1 MSQSD
6 LHQLLQRQLRKHAP
20 FAADAIPPEW
30 QSFCEAVSVAYEQ
43 YESDHRLIERTLEL
57 SSAELNATNQKIEQQ
72 KIELQRSNTELEH
85 FAYIASHD
93 LQEPLRTVQSYLQLL
108 RRRYQPVLDQDAEEF
123 IDFAIDGATRM
134 RELIEDLLTYARVA
148 SRARPLQPERLD
160 DVLDEVLLSL
170 KVRLEEQ
177 GAVVERGCLPTV
189 MADRRQLAQ
198 LLQNLLS
205 NAMKFQATGTKPLV
219 HITAELHDGGWLVRV
234 KDNGIGLEQEYQDK
248 IFVIFQRL
256 HARDEY
262 EGTGVGLAVCK
273 KIVERHGGSIWVES
287 QPNQGATFL
296 FTLPDAHASPS
307 LTPHAAEEVSCH
319 D

>member
-1 MSQSD
+1 M
-6 LHQLLQRQLRKHAP
+6 HQLLKRQLKKHAP
-20 FAADAIPPEW
+20 FSCEEVPPEW
-30 QSFCEAVSVAYEQ
+30 QAFCDAVSEAYYQ
-43 YESDHRLIERTLEL
+43 YESDHRLVERTLEL
-57 SSAELNATNQKIEQQ
+57 SSAELNATNKLIEQQ

-108 RRRYQPVLDQDAEEF
+108 RRRYQPVLDLDAEEF

-134 RELIEDLLTYARVA
+134 RNLIEDLLTYARVA
-148 SRARPLQPERLD
+148 SRARALQPAKLD
-160 DVLDEVLLSL
+160 DILDEVLHSL
-170 KVRLEEQ
+170 QVRLNEQ
-177 GAVVERGCLPTV
+177 HVVIERGPLPTV

-198 LLQNLLS
+198 LIQNLIS
-205 NAMKFQATGTKPLV
+205 NSMKFQAKGSKPIV
-219 HITAELHDGGWLVRV
+219 QISAEQQNEHWLVRIR
-234 KDNGIGLEQEYQDK
+234 DNGIGLEPEYQEK

-256 HARDEY
+256 HSREDY

-287 QPNQGATFL
+287 RPSEGATFL
-296 FTLPDAHASPS
+296 FTLPNPPASS
-307 LTPHAAEEVSCH
+307 AAEQPIEAAENSH